1 MNYLAH
7 LYLSGNDKKIITGN
21 FIGDYVKGNNYL
33 KYPGKIREGILLHR
47 QIDSFTDAH
56 PCFREVKILLRP
68 DFGLFSGI
76 ITDLLYDHLLAAN
89 WPSFSETPLPD
100 FTKKIYD
107 ILMLHHA
114 YLPGRVQGF
123 LPSLIKN
130 RRLESYAS
138 TEGMRRTLEMMSHY
152 TSLPENAPDA
162 MKIMEENLDFLQ
174 KNFDAF
180 MKEMIDFVNEEFGL
194 KIKRPGY
201 ETGP

>member
-7 LYLSGNDKKIITGN
+7 LYLSGSDKKIITGN

-89 WPSFSETPLPD
+89 WLSFSETPLFD
-100 FTKKIYD
+100 FTNKIHD
-107 ILMLHHA
+107 ILLLHYA

-138 TEGMRRTLEMMSHY
+138 FEGMRHTLEIMSRY
-152 TSLPENAPDA
+152 TSLPENAPEA
-162 MKIMEENLDFLQ
+162 MEIMEENLEFLQ
-174 KNFDAF
+174 NNFHTF
-180 MKEMIDFVNEEFGL
+180 MKEITDFVNEEFGL
-194 KIKRPGY
+194 EIKRPGFA
-201 ETGP
+201 TRA

>member
-7 LYLSGNDKKIITGN
+7 LYLSGSDKKIITGN
-21 FIGDYVKGNNYL
+21 FIGDYVKGKNYL

-89 WPSFSETPLPD
+89 WQLFSDCTLEE
-100 FTKKIYD
+100 FTKKIQD
-107 ILMLHHA
+107 VLELHFT
-114 YLPGRVQGF
+114 YLPERVQGF

-138 TEGMRRTLEMMSHY
+138 HDGMRHTLEIMSRY
-152 TSLPENAPDA
+152 TSLPSNAPGA
-162 MKIMEENLDFLQ
+162 MDILEENLDFLQ
-174 KNFDAF
+174 KNFNTF
-180 MKEMIDFVNEEFGL
+180 MSEIIVFVEDEFGV
-194 KIKRPGY
+194 KIKRPGLI
-201 ETGP
+201 TRP

>member
-21 FIGDYVKGNNYL
+21 FIGDYVKGKNYL

-76 ITDLLYDHLLAAN
+76 ITDLFYDHLLAAN
-89 WPSFSETPLPD
+89 WQSFANCTLRE
-100 FTKKIYD
+100 FTKKMHD
-107 ILMLHHA
+107 VLQSHFT
-114 YLPGRVQGF
+114 YLPERVQGF
-123 LPSLIKN
+123 LPSLIRN

-138 TEGMRRTLEMMSHY
+138 PEGMRHTLETMSRY
-152 TSLPENAPDA
+152 TSLPAHAPGA
-162 MKIMEENLDFLQ
+162 MNILEENPDFLL
-174 KNFDAF
+174 KNFNTF
-180 MKEMIDFVNEEFGL
+180 MSEIIVFVKDEFGVEINGEC
-194 KIKRPGY
+194 IKTSP
-201 ETGP
+201 